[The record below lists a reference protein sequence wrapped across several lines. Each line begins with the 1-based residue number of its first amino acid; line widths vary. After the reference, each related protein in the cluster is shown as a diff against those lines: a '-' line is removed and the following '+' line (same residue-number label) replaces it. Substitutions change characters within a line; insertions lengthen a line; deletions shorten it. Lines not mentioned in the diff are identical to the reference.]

1 MLKGVSEMVTGMS
14 PEEIR
19 VELTE
24 GSSHELR
31 RRRMII
37 GLSLVGIGLAATASL
52 LQTGIVRHL
61 PDPQVGNFDADK
73 VMKSGPAYQ
82 FGVPDATIALTG
94 LAANV
99 PLAAWGGS
107 ERVKNQP
114 MLPLIAAGKAAAEAA
129 AGAWYFY
136 QMPTR
141 LKTWC
146 GYCVASAA
154 VYFAIFAL
162 TLPEAKKALG
172 ELGGRN
178 QL

>member
-1 MLKGVSEMVTGMS
+1 MLRGVSEMVTGMS
-14 PEEIR
+14 PEKIR
-19 VELTE
+19 IELTE
-24 GSSHELR
+24 GSADELR

-37 GLSLVGIGLAATASL
+37 GLSIVGIGLAATASL
-52 LQTGIVRHL
+52 LQTGVVRHL
-61 PDPQVGNFDADK
+61 PDPPVGNFDADK
-73 VMKSGPAYQ
+73 VMKSEPAYQ

-107 ERVKNQP
+107 ERAKDQP
-114 MLPLIAAGKAAAEAA
+114 LVPLIATGKAAVEAA

-136 QMPTR
+136 QMPTK

-154 VYFAIFAL
+154 VYFGILAL

-172 ELGGRN
+172 ELVNRDHS
-178 QL
+178 

>member
-1 MLKGVSEMVTGMS
+1 
-14 PEEIR
+14 
-19 VELTE
+19 
-24 GSSHELR
+24 
-31 RRRMII
+31 MII
-37 GLSLVGIGLAATASL
+37 TLSMVGMGLAAVASL
-52 LQTGIVRHL
+52 LQTGVVRHL
-61 PDPQVGNFDADK
+61 PDPPLDNFDADK
-73 VMKSGPAYQ
+73 VMKSDPAYQ

-107 ERVKNQP
+107 ERAKDLPLV
-114 MLPLIAAGKAAAEAA
+114 PLIATGKAAVEAA

-136 QMPTR
+136 QMPTK

-154 VYFAIFAL
+154 VYFGILAL

-172 ELGGRN
+172 ELVQRD

>member
-1 MLKGVSEMVTGMS
+1 MLEGVSEMITRMS
-14 PEEIR
+14 PERIR
-19 VELTE
+19 IELTE
-24 GSSHELR
+24 GSSDELR

-37 GLSLVGIGLAATASL
+37 GLSMVGIGLAAGAAL
-52 LQTGIVRHL
+52 LQTGVVRHL
-61 PDPQVGNFDADK
+61 PDPPAGNFDADK
-73 VMKSGPAYQ
+73 VMKSEPAYQ

-107 ERVKNQP
+107 DRFRDQP
-114 MLPLIAAGKAAAEAA
+114 IIPLIAAGKSAIEAA

-136 QMPTR
+136 QMPTK

-154 VYFAIFAL
+154 VYFGIFAL
-162 TLPEAKKALG
+162 TLPEARKALG
-172 ELGGRN
+172 ELRRTN
-178 QL
+178 

>member
-1 MLKGVSEMVTGMS
+1 MLRGVSEMVTGMS
-14 PEEIR
+14 PEQIR

-24 GSSHELR
+24 GSSEELR
-31 RRRMII
+31 RRRVII
-37 GLSLVGIGLAATASL
+37 GLSMVGIGLAAAASL
-52 LQTGIVRHL
+52 LQTGVVRHL
-61 PDPQVGNFDADK
+61 PDPPVGNFDADK
-73 VMKSGPAYQ
+73 VMKSEPAYQ

-107 ERVKNQP
+107 ERAKHQP
-114 MLPLIAAGKAAAEAA
+114 IVPLIAAGKAAAEAA

-136 QMPTR
+136 QMPTK

-172 ELGGRN
+172 ELGRPE

>member
-1 MLKGVSEMVTGMS
+1 MLRGVSEMVTGMS

-19 VELTE
+19 IELTE
-24 GSSHELR
+24 GSSDELR

-37 GLSLVGIGLAATASL
+37 GLSMVGLGLAAAAAL
-52 LQTGIVRHL
+52 LQTGVIRHL
-61 PDPQVGNFDADK
+61 PDPPVGNFDADR
-73 VMKSGPAYQ
+73 VMKSEPAYQ

-107 ERVKNQP
+107 DRYKDQP
-114 MLPLIAAGKAAAEAA
+114 IVPLIAAGKAALEAA

-136 QMPTR
+136 QMPTK

-154 VYFAIFAL
+154 VYAGIFAL
-162 TLPEAKKALG
+162 TLPEAKKALN
-172 ELGGRN
+172 ELRSSN
-178 QL
+178 

>member
-14 PEEIR
+14 PEQIR
-19 VELTE
+19 IELTE
-24 GSSHELR
+24 GSSGELR

-37 GLSLVGIGLAATASL
+37 GLSMVGIGLAAAASL
-52 LQTGIVRHL
+52 LQTGVVRHL
-61 PDPQVGNFDADK
+61 PDPPLENFDADK
-73 VMKSGPAYQ
+73 VMKSDPAYQ
-82 FGVPDATIALTG
+82 FGVPDATLALTG

-107 ERVKNQP
+107 ERSKHQP
-114 MLPLIAAGKAAAEAA
+114 IVPLVAAAKAAAEASA
-129 AGAWYFY
+129 AAWYFY
-136 QMPTR
+136 QMPTK

-172 ELGGRN
+172 ELRRSN
-178 QL
+178 